1 MAGMASPLVAGPPL
15 ETPRHRVGR
24 STAMLV
30 DASRGDRVVTVDTW
44 YPAAPGPPGDP
55 SLYELLPGIG
65 FTAAAEHDVEV
76 AAGPHPLL
84 LWSHGRTATRSA
96 YALLCEAIA
105 ARGFIV
111 IAPDHV
117 GDSLADW
124 LLGANVDDETNGAN
138 RVGDVRF
145 VLDTAFAAHGPLR
158 AVGAQV
164 DPGRVAAA
172 GHSYGGFTALTLAGG
187 ADPDLRVRAV
197 AGLESLTRTI
207 PKAVLEHVHVPT
219 LLVVGAQ
226 DATTPPDTDAERAW
240 AVLGARPAW
249 RVDIERA
256 GHQGCSDVGLY
267 LELAPRVEGLPDLVH
282 DYVKSMA
289 ADITGTAGD
298 PWRDTVALHVRI
310 LAAFLDGALGIDT
323 DTATRELEAVAKLP
337 GVIVEQRGAFAS

>member
-1 MAGMASPLVAGPPL
+1 MGGNGTVREGRGSMAGMASPLVAGPPL
-15 ETPRHRVGR
+15 EAPRHRVGR

-30 DASRGDRVVTVDTW
+30 DASADDRVVTVDTW

-65 FTAAAEHDVEV
+65 FTAAAEHDVEI

-158 AVGAQV
+158 G
-164 DPGRVAAA
+164 GRCPRRS
-172 GHSYGGFTALTLAGG
+172 GPRGRGRSL
-187 ADPDLRVRAV
+187 LRR
-197 AGLESLTRTI
+197 
-207 PKAVLEHVHVPT
+207 VH
-219 LLVVGAQ
+219 
-226 DATTPPDTDAERAW
+226 R
-240 AVLGARPAW
+240 ARPS
-249 RVDIERA
+249 RA
-256 GHQGCSDVGLY
+256 
-267 LELAPRVEGLPDLVH
+267 APTP
-282 DYVKSMA
+282 
-289 ADITGTAGD
+289 
-298 PWRDTVALHVRI
+298 
-310 LAAFLDGALGIDT
+310 
-323 DTATRELEAVAKLP
+323 TRECARSP
-337 GVIVEQRGAFAS
+337 GSNR